1 MSCAK
6 CQPQRRRQIVVYNV
20 YGDESSDEKCKIV
33 FAVAGLFGD
42 DEQWS
47 RCVSKWTD
55 ITEGE
60 EFHAAEWDTPKHRR
74 QYIALVHVLAESTLI
89 GWGSAMDVRNYE
101 RLFPKAV
108 EQLPY
113 YQCFS
118 SVVEHFGHYV
128 RFCIPPGAVEFTFDQ
143 NLETQYHASKLYHH
157 MRTEQNWVD
166 RDFVADKISFATRKT
181 PNVQVADLWA
191 RELMKDFEN
200 TIGPVRRPMRIS
212 FDVLRNTH
220 RFGSEI
226 YDTKYF
232 EDMKAALERMYE
244 SGRGPGEYD
253 AWRAQRGVQDNTE
266 TRMQYMFYLSK
277 FRKAANQ

>member
-1 MSCAK
+1 MIYS
-6 CQPQRRRQIVVYNV
+6 VF
-20 YGDESSDEKCKIV
+20 GDESSDGKCEIV

-47 RCVSKWTD
+47 RCISKWID
-55 ITEGE
+55 ITRGE
-60 EFHAAEWDTPKHRR
+60 EFHAAEWDTPEHRQ
-74 QYIALVHVLAESTLI
+74 QYIGLVHVLAQSNLI
-89 GWGSAMDVRNYE
+89 GWGCAMDVRNYE
-101 RLFPKAV
+101 RLFPRAV

-128 RFCIPPGAVEFTFDQ
+128 RFCIPPGTVEFTFDQ
-143 NLETQYHASKLYHH
+143 NLETEYHASKLYHH

-166 RDFVADKISFATRKT
+166 RDFVADKISFATRTT
-181 PNVQVADLWA
+181 PNIQVADLWT

-200 TIGPVRRPMRIS
+200 CIGPVRRPMRIS
-212 FDVLRNTH
+212 FDVLRRTH

-226 YDTKYF
+226 YDTKFF
-232 EDMKAALERMYE
+232 EDMKQALESVYE
-244 SGRGPGEYD
+244 PGRGAGEYE

-266 TRMQYMFYLSK
+266 IRMQYMFHLSRQ
-277 FRKAANQ
+277 RKSNGQVASS